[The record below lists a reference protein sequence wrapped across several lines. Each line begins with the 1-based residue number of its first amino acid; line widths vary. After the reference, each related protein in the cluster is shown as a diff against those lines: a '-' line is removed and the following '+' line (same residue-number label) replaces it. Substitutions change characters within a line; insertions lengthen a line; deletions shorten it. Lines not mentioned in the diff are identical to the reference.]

1 MNRICIY
8 TKDVQIITGKCDKT
22 ARAIINKIRKINN
35 KQKDQPITV
44 QELATFLGIKVE
56 EIEKA
61 IKCNK

>member
-35 KQKDQPITV
+35 KQKNQLITI

-56 EIEKA
+56 EIREVLKY
-61 IKCNK
+61 